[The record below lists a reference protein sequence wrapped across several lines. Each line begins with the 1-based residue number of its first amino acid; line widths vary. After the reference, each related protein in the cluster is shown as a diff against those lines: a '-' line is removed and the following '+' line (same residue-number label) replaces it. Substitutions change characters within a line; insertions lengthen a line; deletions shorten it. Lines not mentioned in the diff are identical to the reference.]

1 MKNDEFRMTN
11 DERMTR
17 HEIRRSFG
25 IRHSSFVILLLLALS
40 PLSAKEGAIQC
51 GMLIYAGTKTSRCF
65 SDEFLSTVQ
74 QKTSIATERRFKFV
88 KMGTDDLF
96 AFPFVVMTGEGDFT
110 LSQREREN
118 LKKYLC
124 NGGFLL
130 ASAGCSNKDWDNA
143 FRREMKKVM
152 AEQPMKGIASTHPL
166 FRTVFQLDK
175 MKLSKSSG
183 EAKLEGV
190 EHNGRLVVVYSG
202 QGLNNTAN
210 TSGCCCCGGNE
221 IGNSLEVNVN
231 IVAYALLH

>member
-1 MKNDEFRMTN
+1 MKKLAFVLSVLSVLSVP
-11 DERMTR
+11 
-17 HEIRRSFG
+17 SF
-25 IRHSSFVILLLLALS
+25 
-40 PLSAKEGAIQC
+40 AKEGAIQC

-88 KMGTDDLF
+88 KLGTDDLF
-96 AFPFVVMTGEGDFT
+96 GFPFVVMTGEGDFT

-118 LKKYLC
+118 LKKYLTQ
-124 NGGFLL
+124 GGFLL

-152 AEQPMKGIASTHPL
+152 VEHPLKGVAGTHPL

-190 EHNGRLVVVYSG
+190 EHQGRLVVIYSG
-202 QGLNNTAN
+202 QGLNNTEN
-210 TSGCCCCGGNE
+210 KSGCCCCGGNE

>member
-1 MKNDEFRMTN
+1 MKKL
-11 DERMTR
+11 
-17 HEIRRSFG
+17 IAILSVV
-25 IRHSSFVILLLLALS
+25 FVLS
-40 PLSAKEGAIQC
+40 VPSSAKDGAIQC

-118 LKKYLC
+118 LKKYLTQ
-124 NGGFLL
+124 GGFLL

-152 AEQPMKGIASTHPL
+152 ADHPLKGVAAKHPL
-166 FRTVFQLDK
+166 FNTVFQLDK

-190 EHNGRLVVVYSG
+190 EHQGRLVVIYSG

>member
-1 MKNDEFRMTN
+1 MKNL
-11 DERMTR
+11 
-17 HEIRRSFG
+17 IAILSVV
-25 IRHSSFVILLLLALS
+25 FVLS
-40 PLSAKEGAIQC
+40 VPSSAKDGAIQC

-118 LKKYLC
+118 LKKYLTQ
-124 NGGFLL
+124 GGFLL

-152 AEQPMKGIASTHPL
+152 ADHPLKGVAAKHPL
-166 FRTVFQLDK
+166 FNTVFQLDK

-190 EHNGRLVVVYSG
+190 EHQGRLVVIYSG

>member
-1 MKNDEFRMTN
+1 M
-11 DERMTR
+11 R
-17 HEIRRSFG
+17 HDTFSQPCQAGGALPAGLRTLLVLTAF
-25 IRHSSFVILLLLALS
+25 LLLAGQGVLR
-40 PLSAKEGAIQC
+40 AKDGAIQC

-118 LKKYLC
+118 LKKYLT

-143 FRREMKKVM
+143 FRREMKKIM
-152 AEQPMKGIASTHPL
+152 AENPLKGIASTHPL

-183 EAKLEGV
+183 EAKVEGV
-190 EHNGRLVVVYSG
+190 EHAGRLVVVYSS

>member
-1 MKNDEFRMTN
+1 MKKYANPQNRTW
-11 DERMTR
+11 
-17 HEIRRSFG
+17 
-25 IRHSSFVILLLLALS
+25 VIWVLTVLCLFS
-40 PLSAKEGAIQC
+40 TPLSAKEGAIQC

-88 KMGTDDLF
+88 KMATDDLF

-110 LSQREREN
+110 LNQREREN
-118 LKKYLC
+118 LKKYLS

-130 ASAGCSNKDWDNA
+130 ASAGCSNKDWDIA
-143 FRREMKKVM
+143 FRREMKKIM
-152 AEQPMKGIASTHPL
+152 TENPLKGIASTHPL
-166 FRTVFQLDK
+166 FRTVFELDK

-190 EHNGRLVVVYSG
+190 EHKGRLVVIYSS